1 MENHFIENVGDYI
14 TNNLQKIDGFD
25 FRWSSLISS
34 NPLLFEDINYLR
46 VKPFIDNQ
54 ITKEEIEAYKRGD
67 LRDLYATFDNLLVCN
82 LKFYDRILNYC
93 TMVFMHYIEIDGEL
107 IKDKQAKLDLVPY
120 ELMLTP
126 TKIWCAVLS
135 NMNSTKWELEYAWGI
150 KAILPIENSN
160 KTIFELSWNNL
171 YKNKTFAKFNEWN
184 AFRCN
189 TQGFRETLI
198 SDKTSNRKLSQVCS
212 KFTKSSIALSE
223 QQLETLYLYYK
234 ESEIINKKLFLILDN
249 CLSILFNGDKSQ
261 YSIYIYTSEFFI
273 FSSKFSIKV
282 SKSSKGIITKDYL
295 ANSYECFAAE
305 EFLIPSIKT
314 QIEWAKYKLP
324 QNFEYDKNIL
334 KSLLQNML
342 ETNYREIVCIKR
354 MNETGILSKITFS
367 GIFNMVKIIE
377 EFMIDNRTIKSI
389 TKQYS
394 KQNAAKLIVEKG
406 YIIFGIE
413 KDILELNQINKKS
426 LIKHYNNYCIPVIQY
441 MFDIITMHNI
451 SKNDIIDVV
460 ISGEINPSKLNNSEI
475 KYSVVTK
482 VDSKQILSKGLDYQN
497 KRILTNKKTY
507 WRAID

>member
-1 MENHFIENVGDYI
+1 MEEKYIANIGDFI
-14 TNNLQKIDGFD
+14 TNNLQKVQGFD

-46 VKPFIDNQ
+46 IKPFIDNQ

-82 LKFYDRILNYC
+82 LRFYDRIINYC
-93 TMVFMHYIEIDGEL
+93 TMVFMHYLEIDGEI
-107 IKDKQAKLDLVPY
+107 IKDKHAKLDSVPY
-120 ELMLTP
+120 ELSLTP
-126 TKIWCAVLS
+126 TQIWCAVLS
-135 NMNSTKWELEYAWGI
+135 NMTSTKWELEYAWNI
-150 KAILPIENSN
+150 
-160 KTIFELSWNNL
+160 KTIELLPNSDKTILEVSWNNL

-184 AFRCN
+184 ALRCG
-189 TQGFRETLI
+189 TQGFRETFI
-198 SDKTSNRKLSQVCS
+198 SDKTSNRKLAHVCS
-212 KFTKSSIALSE
+212 KFTKTSVALSE
-223 QQLETLYLYYK
+223 QQLETIYSYYK
-234 ESEIINKKLFLILDN
+234 ESDIINKKLFIILDN

-305 EFLIPSIKT
+305 EFLIPSIKA

-324 QNFEYDKNIL
+324 IKFEYDKNIL
-334 KSLLQNML
+334 KSLLQNLL

-354 MNETGILSKITFS
+354 MNEKGIVSKITFS

-389 TKQYS
+389 TKTYS
-394 KQNAAKLIVEKG
+394 KQNASNFIIDRG

-413 KDILELNQINKKS
+413 SDIINLIHINKKS
-426 LIKHYNNYCIPVIQY
+426 IIAHYTNYCVGVLQY
-441 MFDIITMHNI
+441 MFDIISMHNI

-460 ISGEINPSKLNNSEI
+460 VSGEINPTKLNNSAI
-475 KYSVVTK
+475 RYSVVSK
-482 VDSKQILSKGLDYQN
+482 VDNKQILSKGLEYQN
-497 KRILTNKKTY
+497 KQILANKKSY
-507 WRAID
+507 WAVID